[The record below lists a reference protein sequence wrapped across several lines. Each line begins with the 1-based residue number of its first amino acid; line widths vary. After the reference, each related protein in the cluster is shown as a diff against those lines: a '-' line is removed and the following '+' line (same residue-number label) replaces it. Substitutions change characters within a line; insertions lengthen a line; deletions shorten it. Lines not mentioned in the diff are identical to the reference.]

1 MLDKMIKL
9 SIDWEIDCCAHIWQS
24 LNWIC
29 NLFFLIM
36 LMYVRKCTLSDL
48 FLNTEKFHARI
59 LSDLFSMFPY
69 FDMLIEK
76 RDPQING
83 AEIYARD

>member
-1 MLDKMIKL
+1 MHEF
-9 SIDWEIDCCAHIWQS
+9 WA
-24 LNWIC
+24 IC
-29 NLFFLIM
+29 
-36 LMYVRKCTLSDL
+36 
-48 FLNTEKFHARI
+48 
-59 LSDLFSMFPY
+59 FSMFPY